1 MKLASP
7 SPRAPAAWLRHLAE
21 GAMALGLAG
30 MVLAVF
36 VNVVLRYVFDTG
48 IVYYEELSRLLFV
61 WLVSL
66 GAVLAAFENQHLG
79 FDLLTARLRGVP
91 RQVCLWLARGGTA
104 YVMVLV
110 AQGSW
115 AQVRAGMDSRSTVI
129 GYPLALAAA
138 STLVVAVG
146 VLAALAAEV
155 VRHRSRTPHPPAGSE
170 LIE

>member
-1 MKLASP
+1 MDTVRKYLIRP
-7 SPRAPAAWLRHLAE
+7 IEVIIAA
-21 GAMALGLAG
+21 M
-30 MVLAVF
+30 LAVML
-36 VNVVLRYVFDTG
+36 VMILLNVVLRYALNSG
-48 IVYYEELSRLLFV
+48 ITITEELSRLLFV

-79 FDLLTARLRGVP
+79 FDLLTARLPGVP

-155 VRHRSRTPHPPAGSE
+155 VRHRSRCPHPPAGSE